1 MEIARTPPHAA
12 VADSPRSCRR
22 LPPHLRTPRS
32 YTHTHTHT
40 LTHSL
45 TRARTHVR
53 TLQFVSRYISTIGI
67 DFGVKPVRIGEADV
81 RVNFWD
87 LSGHPEFF
95 EVRNEFYK
103 DTQGGIL
110 VYDAGSKRSFEAL
123 EGWLRESAKFGGGD
137 VPLVVCANKV
147 DKRRAVSEAE
157 GRAWAEGRGFPYFET
172 SAESGANVSA
182 AFEELFKQAWQ
193 QVSGK

>member
-1 MEIARTPPHAA
+1 MHAA
-12 VADSPRSCRR
+12 ANAFPIDC
-22 LPPHLRTPRS
+22 L
-32 YTHTHTHT
+32 
-40 LTHSL
+40 
-45 TRARTHVR
+45 
-53 TLQFVSRYISTIGI
+53 LQFVSRYISTIGI
-67 DFGVKPVRIGEADV
+67 DFGVKPVRVGKDEV
-81 RVNFWD
+81 RINFWD

-110 VYDAGSKRSFEAL
+110 VFDVGSKTSFAAL
-123 EGWLRESAKFGGGD
+123 ETWLQEAAKFGGGD

-193 QVSGK
+193 QVQGVRR